1 MDILKENRICKE
13 PMRATLR
20 TAERRSY
27 AVLPDTDPVL
37 KLTKV
42 NALNKPKVVKDND
55 IFDFS
60 NGKKKTTTKKM
71 KKIKKDNRFKM
82 IESKDKKKPNMRNR
96 Y

>member
-42 NALNKPKVVKDND
+42 NALNKPKIVKDNEV
-55 IFDFS
+55 FDFS
-60 NGKKKTTTKKM
+60 NGKKKTTTKKE
-71 KKIKKDNRFKM
+71 KKLNKDKRFKM
-82 IESKDKKKPNMRNR
+82 NEGKDKKQPIMRNR

>member
-37 KLTKV
+37 KLKRV
-42 NALNKPKVVKDND
+42 NALNKPKIVKDTEV
-55 IFDFS
+55 FDFS
-60 NGKKKTTTKKM
+60 NGTKKPT
-71 KKIKKDNRFKM
+71 IKKEKKLNKDKRFNKRVG
-82 IESKDKKKPNMRNR
+82 KDKKQPIMRNR